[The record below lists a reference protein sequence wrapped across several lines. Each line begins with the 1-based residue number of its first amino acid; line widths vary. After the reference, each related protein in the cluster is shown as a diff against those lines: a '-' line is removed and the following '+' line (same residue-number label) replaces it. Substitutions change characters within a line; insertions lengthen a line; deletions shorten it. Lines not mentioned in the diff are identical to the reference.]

1 MVDVTANSTSSGD
14 SLETLRENL
23 NLLRMDLSGLTA
35 PTLTG
40 STDNTITTVT
50 GSGAIQG
57 EADLTFDGSTLTV
70 TGAVTSSGLRLR
82 QE

>member
-1 MVDVTANSTSSGD
+1 MATVTANETTAGD

-23 NLLRMDLSGLTA
+23 NLLRSDLSGLSA
-35 PTLTG
+35 AELTG

-57 EADLTFDGSTLTV
+57 EANLTFDGYTLTV
-70 TGAVTSSGLRLR
+70 TGAVT
-82 QE
+82 